1 MTAVTHPRLAPRRT
15 SAGGTWWSKAVLRAV
30 EEAAYSEAELRRG
43 RTLAR
48 SGAVG
53 RITVDRGSAIAAVAE
68 GQDAMTVTVTV
79 PVLDDASA
87 QTFVELVA
95 AGAGRVGA
103 LLSGELPHPLVED
116 VEEAGVELLP
126 YGGELGAACSC
137 DAWLDPCPHALAVL
151 TQLAWLIQDDPFV
164 LTHLRGLPREEVL
177 RRLHALTVVAPDA
190 DPDCVAGGGEGG
202 GEGDGTDDYAVA
214 ADAAERA
221 RRAVDLVAEGRPL
234 DDLL

>member
-53 RITVDRGSAIAAVAE
+53 RITVDRGSAVAAVAE

-151 TQLAWLIQDDPFV
+151 TQLAWLIQGDPFV
-164 LTHLRGLPREEVL
+164 LTHLRGLAREELL

-190 DPDCVAGGGEGG
+190 DPDGTG

-221 RRAVDLVAEGRPL
+221 RRAIDLVAEGRPL